1 MTFKYGHSPGLKC
14 SLTVGSPI
22 SIVISSTLWT
32 TVQDKWPVAWPAL
45 PSRSVMPV
53 VATQVPVAGLLLL
66 LTITGP
72 GWRIHIVTVSSDH
85 ITSPLILMNVRM
97 APQYHTTAS
106 DDITIL
112 RGLSLTSS
120 PRSGLAGTLQCNEN

>member
-1 MTFKYGHSPGLKC
+1 MASGGPAGAGGGAELLPGH
-14 SLTVGSPI
+14 T
-22 SIVISSTLWT
+22 
-32 TVQDKWPVAWPAL
+32 
-45 PSRSVMPV
+45 
-53 VATQVPVAGLLLL
+53 GLLLL